1 MKFRFEETIH
11 SHDIY
16 TARLGG
22 KTDGTRLTKLDIGK
36 ALKLSGDSAFVL
48 AGAGDPIEAFVTSV
62 ETDQGLM
69 DGYHIG
75 GTCSVGMKNATV
87 VGAVVAIGDYVTA
100 AAQGNVN
107 TKLAGP
113 MPVTKAADQAIAKAA
128 PNRARVV
135 SLGDVGTG
143 AAGTVVVLKLVE

>member
-11 SHDIY
+11 SHNIY

-22 KTDGTRLTKLDIGK
+22 KTAGTRLTKKDIGK

-48 AGAGDPIEAFVTSV
+48 AAAGDPIEAFVTSV

-75 GTCSVGMKNATV
+75 GTCAVGLKNATV
-87 VGAVVAIGDYVTA
+87 VGAALVIGDYVNA
-100 AAQGNVN
+100 AAQPAIG
-107 TKLAGP
+107 TKLTGS
-113 MPVTKAADQAIAKAA
+113 MPVTKAADQAIAKGL

-143 AAGTVVVLKLVE
+143 AAGTTVVLKLVE